1 MGGVFIGDSGRIIN
15 SVVGDF
21 GFLFGLVVVVHTL
34 FGSRV
39 MGLRNRPGD
48 LAWEFGWVV
57 VVMGCFLFL
66 VLFLCLV
73 IVAVVVVGDLSRL
86 ILSRLEDTT
95 DATGVGESWDRVS
108 CVSWVSSV
116 SPVY

>member
-1 MGGVFIGDSGRIIN
+1 MGVRLGGGGGGGGGGGDGM
-15 SVVGDF
+15 F
-21 GFLFGLVVVVHTL
+21 F
-34 FGSRV
+34 
-39 MGLRNRPGD
+39 
-48 LAWEFGWVV
+48 
-57 VVMGCFLFL
+57 FL

-73 IVAVVVVGDLSRL
+73 IVAVVVVGNLSRL
-86 ILSRLEDTT
+86 ICSRLEDTT